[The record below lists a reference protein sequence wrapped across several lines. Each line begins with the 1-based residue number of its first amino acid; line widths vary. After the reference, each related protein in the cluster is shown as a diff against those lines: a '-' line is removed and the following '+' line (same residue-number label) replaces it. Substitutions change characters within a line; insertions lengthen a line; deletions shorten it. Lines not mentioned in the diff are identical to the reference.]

1 MCPAMVWSHKGCITK
16 GSTVLY
22 WVDGGCTN
30 NNKKKSKQ
38 ELYSI
43 KTLGGLY
50 LETFPFA
57 IDHRIYEMVGGR
69 KYMHTWSYVF
79 IYLVG
84 QLG

>member
-1 MCPAMVWSHKGCITK
+1 MCPVMVWSHKGCITK
-16 GSTVLY
+16 VPLY
-22 WVDGGCTN
+22 CIGWVGGAPT
-30 NNKKKSKQ
+30 KKKSKQ
-38 ELYSI
+38 ELYTR

-79 IYLVG
+79 IYLMG